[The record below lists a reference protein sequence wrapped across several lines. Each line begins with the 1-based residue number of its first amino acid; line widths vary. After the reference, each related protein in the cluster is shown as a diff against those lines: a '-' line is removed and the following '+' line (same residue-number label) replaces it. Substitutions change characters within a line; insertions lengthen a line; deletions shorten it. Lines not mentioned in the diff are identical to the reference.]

1 MDTNKLIYLNSN
13 LFRVFLAS
21 GDRNASVLLLLTT
34 DQREKSRGGNV
45 RHKLDFF
52 AIQSLTRKESIELS
66 NNSVLGHAL
75 IGLVRKVR
83 I

>member
-45 RHKLDFF
+45 RHKLNFF
-52 AIQSLTRKESIELS
+52 AIQSLTRS
-66 NNSVLGHAL
+66 GDARD
-75 IGLVRKVR
+75 RKFLH